1 MRGLHES
8 GVLPMMVPVAV
19 GVSVGM
25 VVGVGVVYM
34 VVDDYVDV
42 MVVDVSLP
50 QTLRPPSPS

>member
-1 MRGLHES
+1 MRELHES

-25 VVGVGVVYM
+25 VVVGVVYM